1 MSEVISDVSETIRKM
16 IELGVEGDAVAS
28 DSQYMVKFTLIDKTK
43 PKRYRDPIWL
53 RQEYVEAERSMAD
66 IGTEFGISPAAV
78 NQWLNKHNIP
88 TRTRGNH
95 R

>member
-53 RQEYVEAERSMAD
+53 QQEYVEAERSMAD

-88 TRTRGNH
+88 TRARGNH